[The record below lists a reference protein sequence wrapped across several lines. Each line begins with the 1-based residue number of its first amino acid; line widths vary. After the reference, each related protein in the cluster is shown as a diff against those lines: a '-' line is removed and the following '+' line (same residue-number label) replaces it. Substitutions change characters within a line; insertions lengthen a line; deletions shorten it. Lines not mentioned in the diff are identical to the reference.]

1 MIDPDLLIS
10 AGLKNGIAISLDS
23 RVSRLLDSISLDS
36 SYDRSSK
43 WVTAQ
48 GQALLIR
55 EMGDKHLA
63 NSAKMVWNDLVHPEF
78 RIMYGGTL
86 SEPKWQ
92 IGSTTYEKETF
103 LIDLFSKAVSELR
116 TRNLDP
122 DNKESK
128 IGRDF
133 LHCLMH
139 GWKEYVKVLLS
150 REGISDIE
158 GIPLLLNNKN
168 NAVVEYSKKCLD
180 VGTLISMDSI

>member
-10 AGLKNGIAISLDS
+10 TGLKNGNAISLDR

-36 SYDRSSK
+36 SYDRLSV

-48 GQALLIR
+48 RQTLLIC
-55 EMGDKHLA
+55 EMGDRHLA
-63 NSAKMVWNDLVHPEF
+63 NSAKMVWNDLVPPEF
-78 RIMYGGTL
+78 RIMYEGTL
-86 SEPKWQ
+86 SEPKWK
-92 IGSTTYEKETF
+92 ISNTNREKETF
-103 LIDLFSKAVSELR
+103 LIDLFSKVVSELR
-116 TRNLDP
+116 TRDLDP
-122 DNKESK
+122 DNKETK
-128 IGRDF
+128 VCRDF

-139 GWKEYVKVLLS
+139 GWKEYVKALLS